1 MLECCAAP
9 GEAFN
14 ILWHV
19 FQIAHAA
26 LLMNVSMSAGSSE
39 LAMSISEVRIVIW
52 WMYLLMA
59 IALRIFVI
67 LVGLH
72 FYAMLLLCMCVK
84 LHLNITLV
92 LYEIAAPGYF
102 YNQIFVN

>member
-1 MLECCAAP
+1 MYLQLLVHGSFPFWTLLCGVYRSYGLISFANFNRSVTAIYLASNVPVSYKWDIKDCVMLECCAAP

-39 LAMSISEVRIVIW
+39 LAMSISEVRIVI
-52 WMYLLMA
+52 
-59 IALRIFVI
+59 
-67 LVGLH
+67 
-72 FYAMLLLCMCVK
+72 
-84 LHLNITLV
+84 
-92 LYEIAAPGYF
+92 
-102 YNQIFVN
+102 